1 MSTLNPERSQ
11 VLWLG
16 APPHSEHR
24 AELANRGLAV
34 CEVDPGDLEKVPFD
48 YRFVRGLVICAMP
61 PKVPAAKRAL
71 GGVAIALDHGLQILV
86 LVGDSVAHAFVQGC
100 IDKAVTAGP
109 ARERIRYRL
118 GAKPHE
124 VAEVFARCAPG
135 PAIHTALKIEA
146 PGGMNL
152 TVKQEFLLRRAF
164 SDCSAIHLTE
174 LSGGRSALTLSVQAT
189 LSNSLAGP
197 HPLPFFAKLDRAALI
212 AAEQACYERYAET
225 HIAWYLRPNLQPA
238 RCLIGADT
246 GILVGSFVPKS
257 ESLWTLVVQGRAET
271 AIQSLFTETL
281 AGWRTAHASTQMEHG
296 SIAPSLAD
304 VFKPI
309 NVRKRYV
316 KAAAS
321 LGFVHDPQEIWEA
334 FLNLPTRCWPKAP
347 IHGDMHAENVRV
359 RGSDA
364 IIIDLAKATMGPLA
378 ADPASLEVW
387 IAFQTPPQ
395 GFEIEPVEWLQTVQ
409 ALFSYPLVVEPDPS
423 NIGAGTKWL
432 RDGVI
437 HARRIALASSVP
449 VDYAITLALFLLRRA
464 TFEPDAIAPIDDE
477 YRRTWAWV
485 LGCQLLRTIQ
495 KTECQYEEAA

>member
-16 APPHSEHR
+16 ASPHSEHR
-24 AELANRGLAV
+24 AELANRGLTV
-34 CEVDPGDLEKVPFD
+34 CEVDPGDLEKVTFD

-61 PKVPAAKRAL
+61 PKVPAAKQVL
-71 GGVAIALDHGLQILV
+71 GGIAIALDHGLQILV

-100 IDKAVTAGP
+100 IDKVVPAGP
-109 ARERIRYRL
+109 ARERVRYRL
-118 GAKPHE
+118 GAKAHE
-124 VAEVFARCAPG
+124 VAEVFARHAPG

-146 PGGMNL
+146 SDGMNL
-152 TVKQEFLLRRAF
+152 TVAQEFLLRRAF

-238 RCLIGADT
+238 RCLIGTDT

-257 ESLWTLVVQGRAET
+257 ESLWALVVHGRAEA

-281 AGWRTAHASTQMEHG
+281 AGWRTAHAAMQTEHG
-296 SIAPSLAD
+296 SIAPSLAG
-304 VFKPI
+304 VFKPA

-316 KAAAS
+316 KSAAS
-321 LGFVHDPQEIWEA
+321 LGFVHDPHEIWEA

-364 IIIDLAKATMGPLA
+364 IIIDLAKTMMGPLG

-387 IAFQTPPQ
+387 IAFQSPPK
-395 GFEIEPVEWLQTVQ
+395 GFAIEPVEWLQTVQ
-409 ALFSYPLVVEPDPS
+409 ALFSYPLVLESRPS
-423 NIGAGTKWL
+423 DAAAGTNWL

-437 HARRIALASSVP
+437 HTRRVALASSAP
-449 VDYAITLALFLLRRA
+449 VDYAITLALYLLRRA
-464 TFEPDAIAPIDDE
+464 TFEPDTIDPIGDE

-485 LGCQLLRTIQ
+485 LGCQLLQTIQ
-495 KTECQYEEAA
+495 ETECQYEEAA